1 MREHYE
7 FGDRWGIPTPYYTP
21 AYHSRDPWPYRY
33 DPWSIYERRSE
44 SMPHWTD
51 DDDEYGMDF
60 LGQPRTV
67 WRPNKKSK
75 KKQKSKKSK
84 KSKRQGQ
91 QVPSDQKQQ
100 DERKES
106 R

>member
-1 MREHYE
+1 MPKYRETEEEKEMREHYE

-67 WRPNKKSK
+67 WRPNKK
-75 KKQKSKKSK
+75 
-84 KSKRQGQ
+84 
-91 QVPSDQKQQ
+91 
-100 DERKES
+100 
-106 R
+106 